1 MSSTRRSFLGTFAAA
16 AVAALL
22 AAAGCGGPSGTDAD
36 GRPVLRVGHFP
47 NVTHVHGVVAHA
59 TSRAGRGW
67 FEEKLADGTRIEW
80 FTYNAGP
87 SAMEALIAGSI
98 DLTYV
103 GPSPA
108 INAHLKSEGKEVR
121 VVAGA
126 VRGGAALV
134 VPADGRL
141 SKPEEFR
148 GKKVAT
154 PQFGNTQDVMARS
167 WLRSHGYKVTHTG
180 GDVSVIPTQNADQL
194 VLFQRGD
201 LDAVWTVEPWV
212 SRLERE
218 AGGKVLV
225 ADAES
230 PTTVLVASAKLLRER
245 PDVVRRFVDAHREL
259 TAWIRANEAE
269 AKRLV
274 REELKAETRQDLPAE
289 LLDHCWP
296 RIRLDDQVA
305 LEDFTS
311 FVKAAQDVGFLKD
324 AGRLDAL
331 VPAER

>member
-1 MSSTRRSFLGTFAAA
+1 
-16 AVAALL
+16 
-22 AAAGCGGPSGTDAD
+22 
-36 GRPVLRVGHFP
+36 VGHAL
-47 NVTHVHGVVAHA
+47 T
-59 TSRAGRGW
+59 RADKGW
-67 FEEKLADGTRIEW
+67 FEERVGPETKIEW

-87 SAMEALIAGSI
+87 SAMEALLAGSI

-108 INAHLKSEGKEVR
+108 LNAHLKSQGTDVR

-126 VRGGAALV
+126 ARGGSALV
-134 VPADGRL
+134 VKAEGGL
-141 SKPEEFR
+141 KGPEDFR

-154 PQFGNTQDVMARS
+154 PQFGNTQDVAARA
-167 WLRSHGYKVTHTG
+167 WLVGHGFKVTQTG

-194 VLFQRGD
+194 LLFQRGE

-225 ADAES
+225 DDRES
-230 PTTVLVASAKLLRER
+230 PTTLLVASAKMQRER
-245 PDVVRRFVDAHREL
+245 PEVLRKFVDAHREL
-259 TAWIRANEAE
+259 TRWIVAHEAE
-269 AKRLV
+269 AKALV
-274 REELKAETRQDLPAE
+274 RAELKAETRQDMPAE

-296 RIRLDDQVA
+296 RIRLDDAVR

-311 FVKAAQDVGFLKD
+311 FVKAAQAVGFLKD
-324 AGRLDAL
+324 AGSLDAL
-331 VPAER
+331 VSAER